1 MNIIALRERIRLA
14 EQHETAESTLG
25 AWLQERLPTLHP
37 AIGAVGDNDVEKL
50 MRFVRGYI
58 GQVPDVLEAALA
70 VATKARIG
78 PQLLPVMKVAETFFL
93 QPPDLPSDHS
103 GLLALLDEAYL
114 AHRLLE
120 EVNDRYLSHGGGQLV
135 PLDTTRASLIV
146 HHLLEEPFAND
157 LDALVEV
164 TVDGLVPDSVFEGP
178 DFSEYKQRMNV
189 EGRRSLWQEWPCMSE
204 QLGMEIRL
212 RDAS

>member
-1 MNIIALRERIRLA
+1 MNIIALRERISLA
-14 EQHETAESTLG
+14 EQHETVESALHD
-25 AWLQERLPTLHP
+25 WLQERTPTLHR
-37 AIGAVGDNDVEKL
+37 AIAAVGDNDVATL

-58 GQVPDVLEAALA
+58 GQVPDVLEAAQA
-70 VATKARIG
+70 VATEARIG
-78 PQLLPVMKVAETFFL
+78 LQLLPIMKVAESFFL
-93 QPPDLPSDHS
+93 QPPDLPSDHQ

-146 HHLLEEPFAND
+146 HHLLEEPFANE
-157 LDALVEV
+157 LDSLIQA
-164 TVDGLVPDSVFEGP
+164 TVDGLVPDSVFLSPE
-178 DFSEYKQRMNV
+178 FSEYKQRMNV

-212 RDAS
+212 QDAS

>member
-1 MNIIALRERIRLA
+1 MNILALRERISQA
-14 EQHETAESTLG
+14 EQHETTESILR
-25 AWLQERLPTLHP
+25 AWLEGRLPTLHP
-37 AIGAVGDNDVEKL
+37 AITAVGEQEVEAL

-58 GQVPDVLEAALA
+58 GQVPDVIEAALG
-70 VATKARIG
+70 VATQARIS

-93 QPPDLPSDHS
+93 QPPDLPSDHR

-120 EVNDRYLSHGGGQLV
+120 EVNDRYLAHGGGQLV

-146 HHLLEEPFAND
+146 HHLLEEDFANQ
-157 LDALVEV
+157 LDALVQV
-164 TVDGLVPDSVFEGP
+164 TVDGLAPDSVFHGP

-189 EGRRSLWQEWPCMSE
+189 EGKRSLWQEWPCMSE

-212 RDAS
+212 RDIA

>member
-1 MNIIALRERIRLA
+1 MNIIALRERISLA
-14 EQHETAESTLG
+14 EQHETTESTLR
-25 AWLQERLPTLHP
+25 AWLEERVPTLHRSI
-37 AIGAVGDNDVEKL
+37 AAAGENDIEKL

-58 GQVPDVLEAALA
+58 AQVPDVFEAALA

-93 QPPDLPSDHS
+93 QPPDLPSDHR

-120 EVNDRYLSHGGGQLV
+120 EVNDRYLAHGGGQLV

-146 HHLLEEPFAND
+146 HHLLEESFANE

-164 TVDGLVPDSVFEGP
+164 TVEGLVSNSVFQGA

-212 RDAS
+212 RDMP

>member
-1 MNIIALRERIRLA
+1 MNIIALRERISLA
-14 EQHETAESTLG
+14 ERDETVESNLHD
-25 AWLQERLPTLHP
+25 WLQERVPTLHRAIA
-37 AIGAVGDNDVEKL
+37 AIGDDDVARL

-70 VATKARIG
+70 VATEARIG
-78 PQLLPVMKVAETFFL
+78 PQLLPVLKVAESFFL
-93 QPPDLPSDHS
+93 QPPDLPADHR

-120 EVNDRYLSHGGGQLV
+120 EINDRYLSHGGGQLV

-146 HHLLEEPFAND
+146 HHLLGEPFANE
-157 LDALVEV
+157 LDALVQA
-164 TVDGLVPDSVFEGP
+164 TVDGLLPVSVFQGP

-212 RDAS
+212 QDAS

>member
-1 MNIIALRERIRLA
+1 MNIIALRERISLA
-14 EQHETAESTLG
+14 EHHETKESNLRD
-25 AWLQERLPTLHP
+25 WLQEHMPSLHRSIAANGGNDPETL
-37 AIGAVGDNDVEKL
+37 
-50 MRFVRGYI
+50 MSFVRGYI

-70 VATKARIG
+70 VATEARIG
-78 PQLLPVMKVAETFFL
+78 PQLLPVMKVAESFFL
-93 QPPDLPSDHS
+93 QPPDLPSDHQ

-120 EVNDRYLSHGGGQLV
+120 EVNDRYLAHGGGQLV

-146 HHLLEEPFAND
+146 HHLLGEPFANE
-157 LDALVEV
+157 LDALVQV
-164 TVDGLVPDSVFEGP
+164 TVDGLVPAEVFQGP

-204 QLGMEIRL
+204 QLGMGIRL
-212 RDAS
+212 QDAS

>member
-1 MNIIALRERIRLA
+1 MNIIALRERISLA
-14 EQHETAESTLG
+14 EQQETIESTLR
-25 AWLQERLPTLHP
+25 AWLQGRVPTLHP
-37 AIGAVGDNDVEKL
+37 AIAAVGDHDVEKL

-58 GQVPDVLEAALA
+58 GQVPGVLEAALA

-78 PQLLPVMKVAETFFL
+78 PQLLPIMKVAETFFL
-93 QPPDLPSDHS
+93 QPPDLPSDHR

-120 EVNDRYLSHGGGQLV
+120 EVNDLYLAHGGGQLV

-146 HHLLEEPFAND
+146 HHLLEDPFANE
-157 LDALVEV
+157 LDALVQV
-164 TVDGLVPDSVFEGP
+164 TVDGLVPDSVFEGS
-178 DFSEYKQRMNV
+178 DFSEYKQRMSV
-189 EGRRSLWQEWPCMSE
+189 EGRRSLWQQWPCMSQ

-212 RDAS
+212 RDSP